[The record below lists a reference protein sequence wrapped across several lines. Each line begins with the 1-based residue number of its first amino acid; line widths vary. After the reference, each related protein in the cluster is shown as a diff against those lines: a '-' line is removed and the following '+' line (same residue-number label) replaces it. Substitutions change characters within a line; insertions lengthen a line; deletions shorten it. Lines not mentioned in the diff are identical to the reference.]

1 MIMYMSI
8 EFFLHYQYIVFKLKK
23 KCYKSFFLSLKRICL
38 ILISTLNIQFQK
50 RNTYFFLSRST
61 YSLNSIAWMSSWLY
75 AVEWLLIQ
83 SNSIHD
89 GSLLFG
95 PTISTELC
103 TIMLYDQKKCT
114 IMLTKKNVDQKS
126 VPIKLLNENL
136 FIHVL
141 EWLWLMTV
149 FPFL

>member
-8 EFFLHYQYIVFKLKK
+8 EFFLHYQYIVFKLKI

-103 TIMLYDQKKCT
+103 TIML
-114 IMLTKKNVDQKS
+114 TKKNVDQKS

>member
-8 EFFLHYQYIVFKLKK
+8 EFFLHYQYIVFKLKI

-61 YSLNSIAWMSSWLY
+61 YLLNSIAWMSSWLY

-95 PTISTELC
+95 PTISTAL
-103 TIMLYDQKKCT
+103 CT